1 MIDKIIFSEFFL
13 SKNKSIET
21 QGFSG
26 HEYSKDKKKPNLF
39 VTPTG
44 SLEKDIVRTFIK
56 KLNTSDL
63 IYVENYSVDKKMFRR
78 SRRLDFVLIYR
89 NEISLIDVIDKIS
102 DKMKVVRKINDQIS
116 EIEEIKTAII
126 LLNKKIDQDKIILN
140 VKKSVIITYEQ
151 SS

>member
-1 MIDKIIFSEFFL
+1 
-13 SKNKSIET
+13 
-21 QGFSG
+21 
-26 HEYSKDKKKPNLF
+26 
-39 VTPTG
+39 
-44 SLEKDIVRTFIK
+44 
-56 KLNTSDL
+56 
-63 IYVENYSVDKKMFRR
+63 MFRR

-116 EIEEIKTAII
+116 EIEEIKSAII

>member
-1 MIDKIIFSEFFL
+1 MIDKIIFSEFFF
-13 SKNKSIET
+13 SKNKSIEIH
-21 QGFSG
+21 GFSG
-26 HEYSKDKKKPNLF
+26 HEYSKENAKPNLF
-39 VTPTG
+39 ITPTG
-44 SLEKDIVRTFIK
+44 SLEKDIVRTFIQ
-56 KLNTSDL
+56 KLKTPDL
-63 IYVENYSVDKKMFRR
+63 IYVENYSVDKKIFRR

-116 EIEEIKTAII
+116 EIEEIKSVII
-126 LLNKKIDQDKIILN
+126 LLNKKIDQEKIILN

>member
-1 MIDKIIFSEFFL
+1 MIEKIVFSEFFFR
-13 SKNKSIET
+13 KNKSIEIK
-21 QGFSG
+21 GFSG
-26 HEYSKDKKKPNLF
+26 HEYSKDNKKPNLLI
-39 VTPTG
+39 TPTG

-78 SRRLDFVLIYR
+78 PRRLDFVLVYR

-116 EIEEIKTAII
+116 EIEEIKSAII